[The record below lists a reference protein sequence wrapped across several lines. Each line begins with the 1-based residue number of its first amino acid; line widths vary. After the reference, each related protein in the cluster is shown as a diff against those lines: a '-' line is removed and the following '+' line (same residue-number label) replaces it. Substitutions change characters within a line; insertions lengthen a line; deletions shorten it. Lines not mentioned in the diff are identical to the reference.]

1 MPVECC
7 PICFWMYA
15 RLSQHIVVF
24 HRVQNKDERKL
35 LLSLESGRVNVRE
48 GICPLPGCGKET
60 TRLDRHI
67 KVHTELSSGAQE
79 DALRDIKRKK
89 VLKEL
94 AVLRESNPTVPMV
107 SILDLQADDD
117 QLSELEDPVVPQD
130 CEEEKEAERSL
141 CNSPRCK
148 KRGERFKAEI
158 ADLNKQVDTLT
169 ETVCDLTRRYRKL
182 KDRYSG
188 APQAGRIRQITKRL
202 LSSLGPEDED
212 KDDAPVDPEENPLPQ
227 RCSPQPTT
235 SQQAIARGESSAQQ
249 RNEERSP
256 PHYPDHVSVLN
267 DVLEKLR
274 EFQEGP
280 DPSRKLKENISG
292 KIYRVKTFL
301 AFMAE
306 GKSNLS
312 NMVLVNETRKIHSWV
327 SSLRLS
333 GVTETTIKHYVDN
346 VSQFID
352 FITETP
358 PQTSRLSKNVM
369 IGLRREM
376 KGLRKSLKRGVAM
389 HRTSVKASKEEK
401 VLSKGLLLECRNK
414 SKLGIPEALALLE
427 MDPTPRIQWKFYGL
441 FSAFLS
447 SVFGHRGGVFQNMTI
462 QEVMEAK
469 RSSTENAFLIN
480 IKTHKTNELYG
491 PAQIILMEEEYE
503 WALRFLRLK
512 DQLPGGLG
520 AKFFFFVSTPNPCK
534 NLNNYFQEAWKAMG
548 LPGCPTFTDVRT
560 SIASHAKFTHAPE
573 NRLKLCKYIC
583 HDVRTADKFY
593 VTNLTAK
600 QAVEHRRLFE
610 AALEGPERSPA
621 SKDIPKRR
629 RQVASKDH
637 PQKKRKLFEP
647 ELSSGSTTPEDDQ
660 VTYQESG
667 VSSVEDS
674 QGESEPT
681 KPSQDVEAERR
692 GEEDEV
698 SEHGQLKR
706 QRRPIVL
713 LMPLKSA
720 LRKKHFILSAVPA
733 ESEKDCRLN
742 VSDTCWN
749 GATKTS
755 KKMSKGLNG

>member
-1 MPVECC
+1 
-7 PICFWMYA
+7 
-15 RLSQHIVVF
+15 
-24 HRVQNKDERKL
+24 
-35 LLSLESGRVNVRE
+35 
-48 GICPLPGCGKET
+48 
-60 TRLDRHI
+60 
-67 KVHTELSSGAQE
+67 
-79 DALRDIKRKK
+79 
-89 VLKEL
+89 
-94 AVLRESNPTVPMV
+94 SN
-107 SILDLQADDD
+107 
-117 QLSELEDPVVPQD
+117 
-130 CEEEKEAERSL
+130 
-141 CNSPRCK
+141 
-148 KRGERFKAEI
+148 
-158 ADLNKQVDTLT
+158 
-169 ETVCDLTRRYRKL
+169 
-182 KDRYSG
+182 
-188 APQAGRIRQITKRL
+188 
-202 LSSLGPEDED
+202 
-212 KDDAPVDPEENPLPQ
+212 
-227 RCSPQPTT
+227 T
-235 SQQAIARGESSAQQ
+235 S
-249 RNEERSP
+249 
-256 PHYPDHVSVLN
+256 
-267 DVLEKLR
+267 
-274 EFQEGP
+274 
-280 DPSRKLKENISG
+280 
-292 KIYRVKTFL
+292 
-301 AFMAE
+301 
-306 GKSNLS
+306 
-312 NMVLVNETRKIHSWV
+312 LVNCWV
-327 SSLRLS
+327 SSLRQS

-352 FITETP
+352 FIAETP

-376 KGLRKSLKRGVAM
+376 KGLRKSLKRGVDM

-427 MDPTPRIQWKFYGL
+427 MDPTLRIQWKFYGL

-480 IKTHKTNELYG
+480 IKTHNTNELYG
-491 PAQIILMEEEYE
+491 PAQIFLMEEEYGT
-503 WALRFLRLK
+503 R
-512 DQLPGGLG
+512 

-573 NRLKLCKYIC
+573 NRLNLCKFMC
-583 HDVRTADKFY
+583 HDVRMADIFY

-600 QAVEHRRLFE
+600 
-610 AALEGPERSPA
+610 
-621 SKDIPKRR
+621 

-637 PQKKRKLFEP
+637 PRKKRKLLEP
-647 ELSSGSTTPEDDQ
+647 EFSSGSTTPEDDQ
-660 VTYQESG
+660 VTFQESG

-681 KPSQDVEAERR
+681 KPSQDIEAERR
-692 GEEDEV
+692 GEEDEA

-713 LMPLKSA
+713 LTPLKSA

-755 KKMSKGLNG
+755 KKMRKGLYGYMEEEKQEVNF